1 LTHFTAVL
9 RGEDAATLASR
20 DVRLAWSA
28 YLELVVE
35 PAGWRAVL
43 VPSPDTA
50 ELLNTEAD
58 RRGSLVVEVVDVTCD
73 SLEAEVEIITGAP
86 ELEGKL
92 ATVPV
97 DELYPLNDQ
106 EIPSLNMTPT
116 VVALDLI
123 RFFYKNLWMP
133 WDEDSDCCDWV
144 SEHLENRLS
153 LHFSLVSGSGDQATA
168 IKLDQL
174 VARAELNRTALTE
187 LEDMASV
194 AEESQGELSMS
205 YQMLGRMY
213 ELHQDQDS
221 IRREAEMLENP
232 TLRLAVEAKTTS
244 SRKKSRK
251 DVTAGVLLVWA
262 GGSLSSLSSL
272 LNTLEAEF
280 GASVPITTYPDLQ
293 HAVDCS
299 VAGDAIILAR
309 PGQHQLRSLG
319 GLTSGG
325 RIMSRGCPEAS
336 VTLTPGDTE
345 NIFLGLEQ
353 GTLEISDIR
362 IDCKNV
368 HIGLMV
374 HAGELLMTNVTLLG
388 GSTTVL
394 VGSGARLK
402 MTNTKIT
409 DAGIGV
415 ELSPGAIGCVVN
427 CVVDRNRVG
436 LSVGDGGKLNVRSS
450 YVGKNEEY
458 GVVVQCSKRCE
469 AEGVWSGEQGVAKAA
484 VKGVIL
490 ETSEIGSNGIG
501 DVAILELEGLLS
513 PCLDR
518 RSHLTRRFSTPMSG
532 KSVNQGPESRD
543 SPILPSL
550 SRVLTYQD

>member
-1 LTHFTAVL
+1 
-9 RGEDAATLASR
+9 
-20 DVRLAWSA
+20 
-28 YLELVVE
+28 
-35 PAGWRAVL
+35 
-43 VPSPDTA
+43 
-50 ELLNTEAD
+50 
-58 RRGSLVVEVVDVTCD
+58 
-73 SLEAEVEIITGAP
+73 
-86 ELEGKL
+86 
-92 ATVPV
+92 
-97 DELYPLNDQ
+97 
-106 EIPSLNMTPT
+106 M
-116 VVALDLI
+116 
-123 RFFYKNLWMP
+123 
-133 WDEDSDCCDWV
+133 
-144 SEHLENRLS
+144 
-153 LHFSLVSGSGDQATA
+153 
-168 IKLDQL
+168 
-174 VARAELNRTALTE
+174 E

-194 AEESQGELSMS
+194 AEESLAAEGGELSMS

-251 DVTAGVLLVWA
+251 DVSAGVLLVWS
-262 GGSLSSLSSL
+262 GGSLSALSSL
-272 LNTLEAEF
+272 IKTLEAEF
-280 GASVPITTYPDLQ
+280 EASVPVSTYPDLQ

-299 VAGDAIILAR
+299 VAGDSIVLAR
-309 PGQHQLRSLG
+309 PGQHQMRSLG

-336 VTLTPGDTE
+336 VTLIPGDTE
-345 NIFLGLEQ
+345 NIFLGLEK
-353 GTLEISDIR
+353 GTLELSDVR

-374 HAGELLMTNVTLLG
+374 QSGELLMNNVTLLG

-394 VGSGARLK
+394 VGSGAKLK
-402 MTNTKIT
+402 MTNSKVT

-415 ELSPGAIGCVVN
+415 EISPGAIGCVENSVL
-427 CVVDRNRVG
+427 DRNRVG
-436 LSVGDGGKLNVRSS
+436 LSVGDSGKLSIRSS

-458 GVVVQCSKRCE
+458 GVVVQCSKKCE

-490 ETSEIGSNGIG
+490 EASEIGANGIG
-501 DVAILELEGLLS
+501 DVAILELERGEGLQS
-513 PCLDR
+513 PSVDR
-518 RSHLTRRFSTPMSG
+518 RGHLARRFSTPMSG
-532 KSVNQGPESRD
+532 KSVTQGPESRD